1 MSKFSYLILKEMEY
15 LMLKKLCVVGT
26 IFAGLTMGNSALA
39 AEVETETTITNI
51 SVLSE
56 VSSVTPGIATATAGK
71 KITCTSK
78 INAKN
83 PIVGS
88 PTATATSTA
97 SASEDSISAKVR
109 VYNSKGGLQGSKED
123 KQSYSKYAGA
133 TYTSK
138 SGSMPSKAFGNHNFI
153 KKNYKTIRHETVDKF

>member
-1 MSKFSYLILKEMEY
+1 MEY

-71 KITCTSK
+71 TIKVTSK

-83 PIVGS
+83 PLVGS
-88 PTATATSTA
+88 PHATATSSA
-97 SASEDSISAKVR
+97 SATEDSISAKVR
-109 VYNSKGGLQGSKED
+109 VYTSKGGLQGSKED

-138 SGSMPSKAFGNHNFI
+138 SGSLPSKAFGNHNYI
-153 KKNYKTIRHETVDKF
+153 KKSYKTVRHETVDTY

>member
-1 MSKFSYLILKEMEY
+1 
-15 LMLKKLCVVGT
+15 
-26 IFAGLTMGNSALA
+26 MGNSALA

-97 SASEDSISAKVR
+97 SASEDAISAKVR
-109 VYNSKGGLQGSKED
+109 VYNSKGGLQGSKEL
-123 KQSYSKYAGA
+123 
-133 TYTSK
+133 
-138 SGSMPSKAFGNHNFI
+138 
-153 KKNYKTIRHETVDKF
+153 

>member
-1 MSKFSYLILKEMEY
+1 
-15 LMLKKLCVVGT
+15 MLKKLCVVGT

-39 AEVETETTITNI
+39 AEIETETTITNI

-71 KITCTSK
+71 TIKVTSK
-78 INAKN
+78 VNAKN
-83 PIVGS
+83 PLVGA
-88 PTATATSTA
+88 PNATATSSA
-97 SASEDSISAKVR
+97 SASEDSISA
-109 VYNSKGGLQGSKED
+109 KED

-138 SGSMPSKAFGNHNFI
+138 SGSIPSKAFGNHNYI
-153 KKNYKTIRHETVDKF
+153 KKSYKTIRHETVDTY